1 MLCRL
6 PLLQPP
12 FTTLSDINASPNEY
26 EAATDLIC
34 TALYTFS
41 EDLGRYNNF
50 FFVKTCHSNIVS
62 GIMKWSSS

>member
-50 FFVKTCHSNIVS
+50 FCQNLPF
-62 GIMKWSSS
+62 

>member
-41 EDLGRYNNF
+41 EDLGRY
-50 FFVKTCHSNIVS
+50 
-62 GIMKWSSS
+62 